1 MCSGPDSGNCVYIFQ
16 SGNKYYIWN
25 LIEGGIWEIVM
36 LMDLVEIVTKTAKLR
51 LKSLKIA
58 KVSSVFRLILGL
70 ENDLDNPLC
79 HLLLTGDIGARYLL
93 PTFYGQHSTI
103 PPHFGA
109 SYRKFDNG
117 CGAGEK

>member
-36 LMDLVEIVTKTAKLR
+36 LVDLVEIVTKIAKLG

-58 KVSSVFRLILGL
+58 KVSSVFRPILGWKMIRL
-70 ENDLDNPLC
+70 
-79 HLLLTGDIGARYLL
+79 R
-93 PTFYGQHSTI
+93 
-103 PPHFGA
+103 
-109 SYRKFDNG
+109 
-117 CGAGEK
+117 